1 MNSLFHDDI
10 EPRDQTYRF
19 IRDDPQGAEAK
30 VFVERLWSFYC
41 PYADANFKS
50 AIASSF
56 HARFWEMYLAFGLAA
71 QGAELLPMPPKGPDL
86 SVQGLTHSVW
96 IEATVPLD
104 GTGDNRVP
112 KERLGTDQDIPSD
125 SLILRYLNRIDE
137 KFQKLRNYLI
147 SGIVKDSDPFIV
159 AINSRSLSFSLYE
172 PNPPRILQALFP
184 LGDHVAMLHQTPN
197 GWGVSVDFSYRD
209 KIETKSGCPV
219 STNIFLNPTYDV
231 ISAVLFC
238 TSDVWHRP
246 PNDTEVGLADFMLIY
261 NPMARNPIPR
271 GWLTCG
277 RECWVEDDQLVIKDW
292 YKEHSSYTR
301 ETEPEMTLEDYIQK
315 DNARRRVGEEW
326 GCTVGGT
333 DAMSQSLYDQDF
345 YAWTK
350 EQARAVHNKSWD
362 KVDVEHLVEEIESLG
377 SEQEHAVESHLAN
390 LLVHMLKWRYQ
401 PERRGKS
408 WRQSILLARQRIARR
423 LKRNPSLRPRLPFL
437 LIDAYIDARAL
448 AASQTELPL
457 DIFPDQCP
465 WTLEQ
470 LQDPD
475 FLPEE

>member
-1 MNSLFHDDI
+1 MRPYDEADIFTADRSILTLIRPQCANYLPKLSLGHGEDAL
-10 EPRDQTYRF
+10 PY
-19 IRDDPQGAEAK
+19 GAEH
-30 VFVERLWSFYC
+30 V
-41 PYADANFKS
+41 
-50 AIASSF
+50 
-56 HARFWEMYLAFGLAA
+56 
-71 QGAELLPMPPKGPDL
+71 LPPFACNRRC
-86 SVQGLTHSVW
+86 Q
-96 IEATVPLD
+96 TVILD
-104 GTGDNRVP
+104 
-112 KERLGTDQDIPSD
+112 
-125 SLILRYLNRIDE
+125 
-137 KFQKLRNYLI
+137 
-147 SGIVKDSDPFIV
+147 
-159 AINSRSLSFSLYE
+159 
-172 PNPPRILQALFP
+172 
-184 LGDHVAMLHQTPN
+184 
-197 GWGVSVDFSYRD
+197 
-209 KIETKSGCPV
+209 
-219 STNIFLNPTYDV
+219 
-231 ISAVLFC
+231 
-238 TSDVWHRP
+238 
-246 PNDTEVGLADFMLIY
+246 
-261 NPMARNPIPR
+261 PMAKNPIPR
-271 GWLTCG
+271 GWPTCG
-277 RECWVEDDQLVIKDW
+277 RECWAENDQLIIKDW

-301 ETEPEMTLEDYIQK
+301 ETELEMTLLEMTLEDYIQK

-345 YAWTK
+345 YAWAK

-390 LLVHMLKWRYQ
+390 LLVHLLKWRYR

-408 WRQSILLARQRIARR
+408 WRQSILVARQRMARR

-465 WTLEQ
+465 WTVEQ